1 MKRKPTIM
9 LLVLSILY
17 GWAIFFIIGIIL
29 RLAINFFYLKELAL
43 DEQDVFKT
51 GVMSL
56 IAAVA
61 GGTGSWIFAKIDERK
76 ARKFP
81 PSDPQ

>member
-1 MKRKPTIM
+1 MKRRPTIM

-17 GWAIFFIIGIIL
+17 GWAIFFLIGIIL
-29 RLAINFFYLKELAL
+29 RLAVNFFYLKELSL
-43 DEQDVFKT
+43 DEQDMFKT

-76 ARKFP
+76 ARKSS

>member
-1 MKRKPTIM
+1 MKRRPTIM
-9 LLVLSILY
+9 FLVLSILY
-17 GWAIFFIIGIIL
+17 GWAIFFLIGIIL
-29 RLAINFFYLKELAL
+29 RLAINFFYLKELSL

-51 GVMSL
+51 GVMSF

-61 GGTGSWIFAKIDERK
+61 GGTGSWIFAKIDECK
-76 ARKFP
+76 ARKSP

>member
-17 GWAIFFIIGIIL
+17 GWAIFFLIGIIL
-29 RLAINFFYLKELAL
+29 RLAINFFYLKELSL
-43 DEQDVFKT
+43 DEQDEFKT

-76 ARKFP
+76 ARKSP

>member
-1 MKRKPTIM
+1 M

-17 GWAIFFIIGIIL
+17 GWAIFFLIGIIL
-29 RLAINFFYLKELAL
+29 RLAINFFYLKGLSL

-56 IAAVA
+56 IAAVT

-76 ARKFP
+76 ARKSP